1 MESDYRLMAED
12 TPSGVVYSIH
22 EVFYMNG
29 HPYDF
34 VFIPLALISLDQEDL
49 IADIQLALEAF
60 QQPIL
65 SKENF
70 PNQY

>member
-1 MESDYRLMAED
+1 MAEE
-12 TPSGVVYSIH
+12 TPAGTIYSVH

-29 HPYDF
+29 QPYDY
-34 VFIPLALISLDQEDL
+34 VFIPLALIATDEEDL

-65 SKENF
+65 SKDNF
-70 PNQY
+70 PAEY

>member
-1 MESDYRLMAED
+1 MKSDYRLMAEE
-12 TPSGVVYSIH
+12 TPAGTIYSVH

-29 HPYDF
+29 QPYDY
-34 VFIPLALISLDQEDL
+34 VFIPLTLIATDEEDL

-65 SKENF
+65 SKDNF
-70 PNQY
+70 PDEY